1 MKLNSLMVNKSNIFT
16 HLTTFFFFH
25 LAEASLNDLIS
36 EYQQISSPEVV
47 EATAD
52 TLTK

>member
-1 MKLNSLMVNKSNIFT
+1 MDEIEFTDGKEMKYLYPIDDM
-16 HLTTFFFFH
+16 FFH

-47 EATAD
+47 ETTAD